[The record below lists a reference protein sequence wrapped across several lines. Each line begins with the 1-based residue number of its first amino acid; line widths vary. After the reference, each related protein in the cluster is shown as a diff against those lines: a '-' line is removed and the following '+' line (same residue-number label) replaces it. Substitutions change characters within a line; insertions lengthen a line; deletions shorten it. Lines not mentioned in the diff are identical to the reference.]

1 MRGTRD
7 RALTRVLLIAV
18 SVASV
23 GFTVDAHKP
32 VTSPYTY
39 NEQVFPILHEHCGG
53 CHVEGGAAPMSLLA
67 YTDSS
72 GGAYAWAQAIREML
86 VSEAMPPWYAD
97 ARGPA
102 VEHAHTLTSRELDII
117 VTWASGGAPEGD
129 PARRPAPVTSHG
141 QWTLGKPDLILQ
153 MPAAHDVDAK
163 TPEET
168 FDITLPANNATAR
181 WIRAADLLP
190 GTPSMVRRAQISVV
204 DGPVLAVWEPG
215 DDVAVAPP
223 GTAFQ
228 LPTAASV
235 HLQILYKKSWKEEQE
250 DKTDQSSVGLYFTN
264 APVSPRRIGALTVG
278 GPATDGRAPVSFRG
292 TIGRASR
299 VLAVRPQL
307 DRLYTSMTMTA
318 VTASGSRVPLLQLR
332 AARPEWPRR
341 YWLRMPVDVPM
352 GASIEVTG
360 IPGDPDDRQSASRA
374 AQPLQVALDIVPQ

>member
-1 MRGTRD
+1 MRDTKARTLM
-7 RALTRVLLIAV
+7 RALLVAV
-18 SVASV
+18 SIAYF
-23 GFTVDAHKP
+23 GLTVDAHKP

-39 NEQVFPILHEHCGG
+39 NEHVFPILRDHCGS

-129 PARRPAPVTSHG
+129 PTRRPAPLTSHA
-141 QWTLGKPDLILQ
+141 QWALGKPDLILR

-168 FDITLPANNATAR
+168 FDITLPANNTTAR
-181 WIRAADLLP
+181 WIRAADVLP
-190 GTPSMVRRAQISVV
+190 GTPSMVRRAQISIV

-215 DDVAVAPP
+215 DDVAVAPV

-228 LPTAASV
+228 LPAAAAI

-250 DKTDQSSVGLYFTN
+250 DKTDQSSVGLYFSN
-264 APVSPRRIGALTVG
+264 GPVSPRRIGALVAD
-278 GPATDGRAPVSFRG
+278 GPASNGSAPVSFRA

-299 VLAVRPQL
+299 VLAIRPQL
-307 DRLYTSMTMTA
+307 DRPYASMTVTA
-318 VTASGSRVPLLQLR
+318 VTASGGRVPLLQLR

-341 YWLRMPVDVPM
+341 YWLRTPVDVPV

-360 IPGDPDDRQSASRA
+360 IPGDPEDRQSASRVA
-374 AQPLQVALDIVPQ
+374 LPLQVALDIVPQ